1 MAFQEYCTKEVATVP
16 IILVGLNH
24 RTTPVKLREQL
35 SLCGDKLL
43 TSVKAL
49 SCYRLVEYSGDAT
62 PVCENVVLSTCN
74 RLEVYA
80 WVENA
85 ASGWTT
91 IQSFLAQR
99 HGLSL
104 DHLSPHLYFL
114 EGEAAI
120 THLFRVAS
128 GLDSM
133 ILGEPQILGQV
144 SRALGTSQ
152 DAKAVGPV
160 LSRLFMQASH
170 AGKKARSETAIS
182 RHTTSISHAAVLLA
196 REQVDDIRRVR
207 ALVVGAGEM
216 GALAAE
222 ALHMQGVK
230 AITCINRTE
239 ASAMALARR
248 VQGQVL
254 NWHALPNALAWADVV
269 ITATSAPH
277 TIIHR
282 SDVAQVLPHR
292 QGRPLVFVDTAM
304 PRDVEETIDDLEL
317 VYRYDIDDLRA
328 TMDTSR
334 AQRKAEVPAVE
345 AIVKSEVQS
354 FVEWLHNRQVAP
366 IITDLRNKALALAH
380 DEVEQALRRLEGLP
394 ERDRQVIN
402 RLAHRIV
409 NKLLHTPTQCLKTR
423 TASRIDQ
430 DYVQVVRD
438 LFCLEAS
445 HLAAK

>member
-1 MAFQEYCTKEVATVP
+1 MGFQGHCTKEVAIVS

-24 RTTPVKLREQL
+24 RTAPVELREQISL
-35 SLCGDKLL
+35 SGDNLL
-43 TSVKAL
+43 TAVKAL
-49 SCYRLVEYSGDAT
+49 NCYRLPGHAGDTT
-62 PVCENVVLSTCN
+62 PVCANVILSTCN

-80 WVENA
+80 LVENE
-85 ASGWTT
+85 ASGWAT
-91 IQSFLAQR
+91 IQSFLAE
-99 HGLSL
+99 HHDISL
-104 DHLSPHLYFL
+104 DHLSPHLYLL
-114 EGEAAI
+114 EGEEVIA
-120 THLFRVAS
+120 HLFRVAS

-152 DAKAVGPV
+152 EAGTVGPV

-170 AGKKARSETAIS
+170 AGKKARSKTAIS

-196 REQVDDIRRVR
+196 RDKVDDIRRVR

-222 ALHMQGVK
+222 VLHMQGAK
-230 AITCINRTE
+230 AITYINRTE
-239 ASAMALARR
+239 AHAKALARR
-248 VQGQVL
+248 VPGQVL
-254 NWHALPNALAWADVV
+254 NWHSLPNALAWADIV
-269 ITATSAPH
+269 ITATGAPN

-282 SDVAQVLPHR
+282 PDVARVLPHR

-304 PRDVEETIDDLEL
+304 PRNVDEAIDDLEL
-317 VYRYDIDDLRA
+317 VYRYDIDDLHA
-328 TMDTSR
+328 VMDASR
-334 AQRKAEVPAVE
+334 AQREAEVPTVE

-354 FVEWLHNRQVAP
+354 FVEWLRNRQVAP
-366 IITDLRNKALALAH
+366 VITDLRNKALALAN
-380 DEVEQALRRLEGLP
+380 DEVDQALRRLEGLP

-423 TASRIDQ
+423 TASCIDQ

-445 HLAAK
+445 HLAAE